1 MDTLLSICVGVG
13 LSAACGFRI
22 FMPLLVMSIASL
34 SGHLTLAPGFEWIGT
49 YPALGTF
56 MVASLLE
63 ISAYYVPWLDNLL
76 DTIAVPTATIAGTVA
91 MASAVSEMSPLLKWA
106 LAVIVGG
113 GVAGT
118 IQSVTSLTRIASTAT
133 TGGLANPILSTVE
146 AGGSIAMSVLAITL
160 PVLAFL
166 TVIGITYFAFK
177 KIFKRLFRKGNN
189 LRTQIQHENVTQHE
203 NEQTSPI
210 YPAG

>member
-1 MDTLLSICVGVG
+1 
-13 LSAACGFRI
+13 
-22 FMPLLVMSIASL
+22 MPLLVMSIASL

-91 MASAVSEMSPLLKWA
+91 MASAVSEMSPLLRWA
-106 LAVIVGG
+106 LAVVVGG

-133 TGGLANPILSTVE
+133 TPANNSLHSGPATHF
-146 AGGSIAMSVLAITL
+146 SVLIFLQPIFFSPWKAIMSLAAL
-160 PVLAFL
+160 PVGTKAPSSKPLCA
-166 TVIGITYFAFK
+166 GI
-177 KIFKRLFRKGNN
+177 
-189 LRTQIQHENVTQHE
+189 QVH
-203 NEQTSPI
+203 
-210 YPAG
+210 